1 MAETSSDTSSPSAP
15 DAASGNGAAPG
26 SRTSFDADVLGVLM
40 APFTGTAVPDWL
52 GPALEDGLAS
62 VILFGHNTP
71 DAATARELSRAIH
84 ARAEHCVVA
93 IDEEGG
99 DVTRLQAATGSGL
112 PTAWALGEVDDPE
125 LTRGAGRALG
135 DLLAAC
141 DIDLDLAPV
150 LDVSTDPANPVIGT
164 RAYGDEPDRVAL
176 HARAFATGL
185 IDAGIGTCA
194 KHFPGH
200 GATAT
205 DSHTALPR
213 IDLGPAPFEREH
225 LAPWRIAPWLDAV
238 MTAHVLVPALGEGP
252 ASISPWARPLLDRAV
267 GGTFHGLVITDA
279 LDMAAVAE
287 DPGYGEAAVRAIEAG
302 ADLLCL
308 GTSLR
313 RDDEQMFREA
323 HDALLAAID
332 SGRISRAALH
342 ERAERTRERLR
353 SLRTRRRF
361 VPAPALEEALA
372 RLEQLGAA
380 AAGLAVRSR
389 HGHAR
394 LDGRPAVVLDLRR
407 RAQHASGARTQQLVA
422 ALRERGIDA
431 AEPPADQV
439 PERAQHL
446 GPPAQ
451 PGQPAQVGDPEPAAR
466 NAQVDPAAQLLAVTR
481 LPRSDAEEGRRLAE
495 LLDRRPETIVVHTG
509 VPDAAPDHRL
519 LVLAHG
525 GGRTMMRAAVDLLLR
540 RDGTGDHHAD
550 GGPYPAGGGR

>member
-1 MAETSSDTSSPSAP
+1 MTSIPADP
-15 DAASGNGAAPG
+15 GA
-26 SRTSFDADVLGVLM
+26 RLRYDADVLGVLM
-40 APFTGTAVPDWL
+40 APFTGTAVPGWL
-52 GPALEDGLAS
+52 GYALDGGLAS

-71 DAATARELSRAIH
+71 DAATARDLARALH

-99 DVTRLQAATGSGL
+99 DVTRLQSATGSGL
-112 PTAWALGEVDDPE
+112 PTARALGAIDDPE
-125 LTRGAGRALG
+125 LTRRAGRALG

-141 DIDLDLAPV
+141 DLDLDLAPV

-176 HARAFATGL
+176 HARAFAAGL
-185 IDAGIGTCA
+185 IDAGLGTCA

-200 GATAT
+200 GATSA

-213 IDLGPAPFEREH
+213 IDLGPAEFEREH
-225 LAPWRIAPWLDAV
+225 LAPWRIAPWLDSV

-287 DPGYGEAAVRAIEAG
+287 DPGCGEAAVRAIEAR

-313 RDDEQMFREA
+313 RDDERMLREA
-323 HDALLAAID
+323 HDALLDAVET
-332 SGRISRAALH
+332 GRLPRVVLR

-361 VPAPALEEALA
+361 VPAPEIEDALA
-372 RLEQLGAA
+372 GLERLGAA
-380 AAGLAVRSR
+380 AAARAVSSR

-394 LDGRPAVVLDLRR
+394 LDGRPAVVLDLRH
-407 RAQHASGARTQQLVA
+407 RAQHASGARIQQLVA

-431 AEPPADQV
+431 AEPPELDGPEQHRH
-439 PERAQHL
+439 PERSA
-446 GPPAQ
+446 PPAG
-451 PGQPAQVGDPEPAAR
+451 PRLPARRAQDDPT
-466 NAQVDPAAQLLAVTR
+466 AQLFAVTR
-481 LPRSDAEEGRRLAE
+481 LPRSDAEEGRRLAA
-495 LLDRRPETIVVHTG
+495 LLAARPDTIVVHTG

-525 GGRTMMRAAVDLLLR
+525 AGRTMMRAAVDLLL
-540 RDGTGDHHAD
+540 DGAD
-550 GGPYPAGGGR
+550 RGGRAG

>member
-1 MAETSSDTSSPSAP
+1 MSAR
-15 DAASGNGAAPG
+15 AADGRGDDPTGVDGRGADGTGADGRGTDPTG
-26 SRTSFDADVLGVLM
+26 VDGRGTDGTGRNPEATGWDPDVLGVLM
-40 APFTGTAVPDWL
+40 APFTGTTVPAWL
-52 GPALEDGLAS
+52 GGALDAGLAS

-71 DAATARELSRAIH
+71 DAATARELARALH

-99 DVTRLQAATGSGL
+99 DVTRLQAATGSSL

-125 LTRGAGRALG
+125 LTRRTGRALG

-141 DIDLDLAPV
+141 DLDLDLAPV

-185 IDAGIGTCA
+185 IDAGLGTCA

-213 IDLGPAPFEREH
+213 IDLDAARFEREH

-252 ASISPWARPLLDRAV
+252 ASISPWSRPLLDRAV

-287 DPGYGEAAVRAIEAG
+287 DPGYGEAAVRALEAG

-313 RDDEQMFREA
+313 RDDERMLREA
-323 HDALLAAID
+323 HDALLAAVAT
-332 SGRISRAALH
+332 GRIERAALH
-342 ERAERTRERLR
+342 ERAERTRQRLR

-361 VPAPALEEALA
+361 VPAPELDAALA
-372 RLEQLGAA
+372 RLEHLGAEA
-380 AAGLAVRSR
+380 AARAVRSR
-389 HGHAR
+389 HG
-394 LDGRPAVVLDLRR
+394 PAHLDLRH
-407 RAQHASGARTQQLVA
+407 RAQHASGARTQQLVD
-422 ALRERGIDA
+422 ALRERGISADV
-431 AEPPADQV
+431 PAYPDRPA
-439 PERAQHL
+439 PE
-446 GPPAQ
+446 
-451 PGQPAQVGDPEPAAR
+451 
-466 NAQVDPAAQLLAVTR
+466 AQLLLLTG
-481 LPRSDAEEGRRLAE
+481 LPRSDAEEGRRLAD
-495 LLDRRPETIVVHTG
+495 LLAARPDAIVVHTG

-525 GGRTMMRAAVDLLLR
+525 GGRTMMRAAVDLLL
-540 RDGTGDHHAD
+540 H
-550 GGPYPAGGGR
+550 GGGR

>member
-1 MAETSSDTSSPSAP
+1 MPQTADDPAP
-15 DAASGNGAAPG
+15 AHEGRPAY
-26 SRTSFDADVLGVLM
+26 DADVLGVLM
-40 APFTGTAVPDWL
+40 APFTGTELPSWT
-52 GPALEDGLAS
+52 GEALDAGLAS

-71 DAATARELSRAIH
+71 DPATAREL
-84 ARAEHCVVA
+84 ARAVHDRAEDCVVA

-99 DVTRLQAATGSGL
+99 DVTRLQAATGSSL

-125 LTRGAGRALG
+125 LTRRTGRALG

-141 DIDLDLAPV
+141 DLDLDLAPV

-164 RAYGDEPDRVAL
+164 RAFGDEPDRVAL
-176 HARAFATGL
+176 HARAAATGL
-185 IDAGIGTCA
+185 IEAGLGTCA

-200 GATAT
+200 GATST

-213 IDLGPAPFEREH
+213 IDLEVAEFEREH

-238 MTAHVLVPALGEGP
+238 MTAHVLVPAFGEGP

-313 RDDEQMFREA
+313 RDDEQMLREA
-323 HDALLAAID
+323 HDALLAAVR
-332 SGRISRAALH
+332 SGRIPREDLH
-342 ERAERTRERLR
+342 ERAGRTRERLR

-361 VPAPALEEALA
+361 VPAPELEDALA
-372 RLEQLGAA
+372 RLETLGAEA
-380 AAGLAVRSR
+380 AARAVRSR

-394 LDGRPAVVLDLRR
+394 LDSRRPVAVLDLRA
-407 RAQHASGARTQQLVA
+407 RAQHASGARAQQLVA
-422 ALRERGIDA
+422 ALRERGIGADA
-431 AEPPADQV
+431 
-439 PERAQHL
+439 PE
-446 GPPAQ
+446 Q
-451 PGQPAQVGDPEPAAR
+451 PGWI
-466 NAQVDPAAQLLAVTR
+466 DPAVQVLAVTR
-481 LPRSDAEEGRRLAE
+481 LPRSDAEEGDRLAA
-495 LLDRRPETIVVHTG
+495 LLAARPDTIVVHTG

-519 LVLAHG
+519 LVRAHG
-525 GGRTMMRAAVDLLLR
+525 AGRTMMRAAVELLLQ
-540 RDGTGDHHAD
+540 
-550 GGPYPAGGGR
+550 GGEHGR

>member
-1 MAETSSDTSSPSAP
+1 MEREQGGVEQVRAWD
-15 DAASGNGAAPG
+15 G
-26 SRTSFDADVLGVLM
+26 DVLGVLM
-40 APFTGTAVPDWL
+40 APFTGTAVPEWL
-52 GPALEDGLAS
+52 GEALDEGLAA

-71 DAATARELSRAIH
+71 DPATARGLAQALH
-84 ARAEHCVVA
+84 ARSEDLVIA

-99 DVTRLQAATGSGL
+99 DVTRLQAATGSSL
-112 PTAWALGEVDDPE
+112 PTAWALGEAGDVE
-125 LTRGAGRALG
+125 LTRHVGRALG

-164 RAYGDEPDRVAL
+164 RAFGDEPDRVAA

-213 IDLGPAPFEREH
+213 IDLPAAQFEREH

-267 GGTFHGLVITDA
+267 GGTFRDLVITDA

-287 DPGYGEAAVRAIEAG
+287 NPGYGEAAVRALVSG

-308 GTSLR
+308 GSSAR
-313 RDDEQMFREA
+313 REDRQMLREA
-323 HDALLAAID
+323 HDAILAAVD
-332 SGRISRAALH
+332 TGRL
-342 ERAERTRERLR
+342 TREDLRARATRARDRLR

-361 VPAPALEEALA
+361 VPAPALEDALA
-372 RLEQLGAA
+372 RAERLGAGAA
-380 AAGLAVRSR
+380 ARAVRSR

-394 LDGRPAVVLDLRR
+394 LDLRPAAVLDVRRGGRPDA
-407 RAQHASGARTQQLVA
+407 LVT
-422 ALRERGIDA
+422 ALRERGLRTDV
-431 AEPPADQV
+431 PDYDTLPGPDVQV
-439 PERAQHL
+439 L
-446 GPPAQ
+446 
-451 PGQPAQVGDPEPAAR
+451 V
-466 NAQVDPAAQLLAVTR
+466 LTR
-481 LPRSDAEEGRRLAE
+481 LPRSDAEEGRRLAAA
-495 LLDRRPETIVVHTG
+495 LATRPDAIVVHTG
-509 VPDAAPDHRL
+509 VPDAAPDHRA

-525 GGRTMMRAAVDLLLR
+525 AGRTMMRAVAHLL
-540 RDGTGDHHAD
+540 GTYGTV
-550 GGPYPAGGGR
+550 G